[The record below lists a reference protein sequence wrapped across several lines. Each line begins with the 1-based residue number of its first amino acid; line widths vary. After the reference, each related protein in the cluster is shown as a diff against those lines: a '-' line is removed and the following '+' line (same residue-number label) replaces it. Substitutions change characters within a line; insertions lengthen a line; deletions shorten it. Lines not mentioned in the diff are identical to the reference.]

1 MFRRILA
8 ILLALCVL
16 FGAVLC
22 FADEWDDDDDWDDDD
37 LESFDDEY
45 ETEEQQSD
53 FKSVSTYNIAT
64 IAMDDFSYKLNED
77 GTGAI
82 LTSYIGEDSEVVFP
96 SSVNDDI
103 PVIEIDTGMCADN
116 PKLVNITIP
125 GSIKK
130 IGNNAFAR
138 CPKLKTVVLEEG
150 VENIGMCSFGGCPEL
165 TDVRIPDSL
174 IKVDVAG
181 FAYCAALEEI
191 AFGSGLQEIQMQAFA
206 GCASLTKVTVPGE
219 NNVVLGDR
227 IFDQCPNEPEII
239 QQTEI

>member
-8 ILLALCVL
+8 ILLGLCVL
-16 FGAVLC
+16 FSAVLC
-22 FADEWDDDDDWDDDD
+22 FADEWDDDEDWEDDDD
-37 LESFDDEY
+37 LESFDEEY

-64 IAMDDFSYKLNED
+64 IAMDDFSYKLNDE

-96 SSVNDDI
+96 SSVTDNI
-103 PVIEIDTGMCADN
+103 PVVAIDTGMCADN
-116 PKLVNITIP
+116 PKLENITIP
-125 GSIKK
+125 GTIKS

-165 TDVRIPDSL
+165 IDVRIPDSL
-174 IKVDVAG
+174 VKVDVAG
-181 FAYCAALEEI
+181 FAFCAALEEI
-191 AFGSGLQEIQMQAFA
+191 AFGAGLKEIQMQAFA
-206 GCASLTKVTVPGE
+206 GCASLTKVTVPGGD
-219 NNVVLGDR
+219 NVVIGDR
-227 IFDQCPNEPEII
+227 VFDQCPNKVEIV
-239 QQTEI
+239 Q